1 MAPKSLATL
10 MKELTEYRRQLAEST
25 APWPRPPSTKPMNYI
40 LPAERLRPLIA
51 KTEKE
56 IENLK
61 KKEQESSEAGIA
73 ALNSSR
79 LGQKLPLEIVDKISR
94 YGGKKRKT
102 RKTKKSRK
110 TRRGF

>member
-1 MAPKSLATL
+1 
-10 MKELTEYRRQLAEST
+10 
-25 APWPRPPSTKPMNYI
+25 MNYI
-40 LPAERLRPLIA
+40 LPADRLRPLIT

-102 RKTKKSRK
+102 RKTRKTKKSRK